1 MTTTTAAATARK
13 GSVVDFC
20 RTPAEISRNIE
31 QLISKSRAAQDAIGQ
46 ETAPTFTKT
55 IVPLDRTSVT
65 HDVEARVAHLL
76 GSVAVEKEVRDA
88 GNDAYKLLSE
98 FAIECSTREDV
109 YKAVRAVFDNEEEM
123 AGLSPEDR
131 HLVERVERG
140 YRRQGLQLPPEKRE
154 QLNAVRKRI
163 SGLEIAFKRC
173 VNEEDARVLFT
184 REELE
189 GLPEDYFDG
198 RETEEDNGVSKY
210 VVTSKYPDYLP
221 LMKYATREATR
232 KTMGVAAASRCPDNI
247 PRLQELVSLRLEMAT
262 LLGYSTYSEYAMEI
276 LMAKRPADA
285 IAMETNLLARLA
297 EPARKEADELA
308 ALKRSDAELAGEEY
322 EGFYIWDS
330 AYYSRIVSEQ
340 KHDIRGEEVKQYF
353 PLDKATRGMLDIYQ
367 KMLGLRI
374 AQVDNPPVWHP
385 DVAMYEVWEA
395 DEDTFVGHFY
405 LDLHP
410 REGKYNHAA
419 VFPIRYG
426 CDLPDGSRE
435 YPVAAMVANFPR
447 ATSAAPA
454 LLPHSDI
461 TTLMHELGHVFHSM
475 CAHTKWN
482 RFHGF
487 QVEWD
492 FVEAPS
498 QMLENWAWESAS
510 LRQFAVHHSTGEP
523 MPDEMIA
530 KLVAA
535 KNEGAAGDCVFQV
548 FLGMYDLAIHNTTS
562 GDIDVDKMF
571 NDMRD
576 QITNL
581 GTGSVETHRV
591 ATFSHTAVGY
601 ASKYYGYLWSEV
613 YSMDMYASRFKSDGV
628 DNAATGMDYRR
639 EILRPGGSRDA
650 MESLVRFLGRKPN
663 NRAFLESIG
672 LQAD

>member
-1 MTTTTAAATARK
+1 MTTTAAATARK

-20 RTPAEISRNIE
+20 RTPAEIASNIE
-31 QLISKSRAAQDAIGQ
+31 QLISKNRAAQDAIGQ
-46 ETAPTFTKT
+46 ETAPTFGNT
-55 IVPLDRTSVT
+55 IVPLDRTSVA

-88 GNDAYKLLSE
+88 GNDADKLLSE

-109 YKAVRAVFDNEEEM
+109 YKAVRAVFDNEQEM
-123 AGLSPEDR
+123 ASLPPEDR

-210 VVTSKYPDYLP
+210 VVTSKYPDYFP
-221 LMKYATREATR
+221 LMAYATREATR
-232 KTMGVAAASRCPDNI
+232 KAMEVAAGSRCPDNV

-285 IAMETNLLARLA
+285 IAMETDLLARLA
-297 EPARKEADELA
+297 EPARRESDELA

-322 EGFYIWDS
+322 EGFYNWDS
-330 AYYSRIVSEQ
+330 SYYSRILSEQ

-374 AQVDNPPVWHP
+374 EQVDNPPVWHP

-410 REGKYNHAA
+410 REGKFNHAA

-435 YPVAAMVANFPR
+435 YPVAVMVANFPR

-454 LLPHSDI
+454 LLPHGDVV
-461 TTLMHELGHVFHSM
+461 TLMHELGHVFHNM

-482 RFHGF
+482 YFHGT
-487 QVEWD
+487 QVERD

-510 LRQFAVHHSTGEP
+510 LRKFAVHHSTGEP

-530 KLVAA
+530 KLIAA
-535 KNEGAAGDCVFQV
+535 KNEGAARNCVFQV
-548 FLGMYDLAIHNTTS
+548 FLGMYDLAIHSTTS

-576 QITNL
+576 EITNL

-613 YSMDMYASRFKSDGV
+613 YSVDMYASRFKRDGV

-650 MESLVRFLGRKPN
+650 MEGLVRFLGRKPDN
-663 NRAFLESIG
+663 KAFLESIG
-672 LQAD
+672 LRAD